1 VPRNVVT
8 LAPRMVRL
16 ARPGTRAAI
25 EAALAER
32 FRYRREDDRIEIDFP
47 KSDADA
53 KQKVVAAL
61 DEIEPRWRRVFVL
74 YPRESSICARTAA
87 SISSEVA
94 SLSWCN
100 STA

>member
-16 ARPGTRAAI
+16 ARPGTRGAI

-32 FRYRREDDRIEIDFP
+32 FRCRREDDRIEIDLP
-47 KSDADA
+47 KSDPAA

-61 DEIEPRWRRVFVL
+61 DEIDPRWGRVFVL
-74 YPRESSICARTAA
+74 HPRE
-87 SISSEVA
+87 
-94 SLSWCN
+94 
-100 STA
+100 